1 MGSTPLRLKFQYIG
15 DSPLGQYTDKDSPQT
30 KIFLS
35 CRPSG
40 VTPRVSSRFQPS
52 GDLKGLETI
61 SEMLIYAL
69 IALIVSGNLIYAYQC
84 LFQTKKYIDKYGFGE
99 GSAIMT
105 RLVGTF
111 AAGFAIT
118 LTIALITSIEG
129 AWLLFVYGFVQAC
142 IGAGVCY
149 QTIHSDWGLVAGVK
163 TSAEGYVAPFIVAF
177 LNLLVL
183 VFGWDDLFKI

>member
-1 MGSTPLRLKFQYIG
+1 
-15 DSPLGQYTDKDSPQT
+15 
-30 KIFLS
+30 
-35 CRPSG
+35 
-40 VTPRVSSRFQPS
+40 
-52 GDLKGLETI
+52 
-61 SEMLIYAL
+61 MLIPSL
-69 IALIVSGNLIYAYQC
+69 ILLIVIGNLIYAYQC
-84 LFQTKKYIDKYGFGE
+84 IFQTRKYIEKYGFGD

-118 LTIALITSIEG
+118 LAIALLTSIEG

-149 QTIHSDWGLVAGVK
+149 QTIHSHWGFVDGVK
-163 TSAEGYVAPFIVAF
+163 TSSEGYIAPSIVAF

-183 VFGWDDLFKI
+183 VIGWADLYKI

>member
-1 MGSTPLRLKFQYIG
+1 
-15 DSPLGQYTDKDSPQT
+15 
-30 KIFLS
+30 
-35 CRPSG
+35 
-40 VTPRVSSRFQPS
+40 
-52 GDLKGLETI
+52 
-61 SEMLIYAL
+61 MLINS
-69 IALIVSGNLIYAYQC
+69 LIVLIVVGNLIYAFQC
-84 LFQTKKYIDKYGFGE
+84 LLQTRKYIEKYGFGE

-149 QTIHSDWGLVAGVK
+149 QTIHSHWGLVEGVK
-163 TSAEGYVAPFIVAF
+163 TSVEGYIAPSIVAF

-183 VFGWDDLFKI
+183 VFGWEDLFKI

>member
-1 MGSTPLRLKFQYIG
+1 
-15 DSPLGQYTDKDSPQT
+15 
-30 KIFLS
+30 
-35 CRPSG
+35 
-40 VTPRVSSRFQPS
+40 
-52 GDLKGLETI
+52 
-61 SEMLIYAL
+61 MLIPSL
-69 IALIVSGNLIYAYQC
+69 ILLIVIGNLIYAYQC
-84 LFQTKKYIDKYGFGE
+84 IFQTRKYIEKYGFGD

-118 LTIALITSIEG
+118 LAVALLTSIEG

-149 QTIHSDWGLVAGVK
+149 QTIHSHWGFVDGIK
-163 TSAEGYVAPFIVAF
+163 TSSEGYIAPSIVAF

-183 VFGWDDLFKI
+183 VIGWDDLYKI

>member
-1 MGSTPLRLKFQYIG
+1 
-15 DSPLGQYTDKDSPQT
+15 
-30 KIFLS
+30 
-35 CRPSG
+35 
-40 VTPRVSSRFQPS
+40 
-52 GDLKGLETI
+52 
-61 SEMLIYAL
+61 MLIPSL
-69 IALIVSGNLIYAYQC
+69 ILLIVIGNLIYAYQC
-84 LFQTKKYIDKYGFGE
+84 IFQTRKYIEKYGFGD

-118 LTIALITSIEG
+118 LAVALLTSIEG

-149 QTIHSDWGLVAGVK
+149 QTIHSHWGFVDGVK
-163 TSAEGYVAPFIVAF
+163 TSSEGYIAPSIVAF

-183 VFGWDDLFKI
+183 VIGWDDLYKI

>member
-1 MGSTPLRLKFQYIG
+1 
-15 DSPLGQYTDKDSPQT
+15 
-30 KIFLS
+30 
-35 CRPSG
+35 
-40 VTPRVSSRFQPS
+40 
-52 GDLKGLETI
+52 
-61 SEMLIYAL
+61 MLIPSL
-69 IALIVSGNLIYAYQC
+69 ILLIVIGNLIYAYQC
-84 LFQTKKYIDKYGFGE
+84 IFQTRRYIEKYGFGD

-118 LTIALITSIEG
+118 LAIALLTSIEG

-149 QTIHSDWGLVAGVK
+149 QTIHSHWGFVDGVK
-163 TSAEGYVAPFIVAF
+163 TSSEGYIAPSIVAF

-183 VFGWDDLFKI
+183 VIGWDDLYKI

>member
-1 MGSTPLRLKFQYIG
+1 
-15 DSPLGQYTDKDSPQT
+15 
-30 KIFLS
+30 
-35 CRPSG
+35 
-40 VTPRVSSRFQPS
+40 
-52 GDLKGLETI
+52 
-61 SEMLIYAL
+61 MLIPSL
-69 IALIVSGNLIYAYQC
+69 ILLIVIGNLIYAYQC
-84 LFQTKKYIDKYGFGE
+84 IFQTRKYIEKYGFGD

-118 LTIALITSIEG
+118 LAIALFTSIEG

-149 QTIHSDWGLVAGVK
+149 QTIHSHWGFVDGVK
-163 TSAEGYVAPFIVAF
+163 TSSEGYIAPSIVAF

-183 VFGWDDLFKI
+183 VIGWDDLYKI

>member
-1 MGSTPLRLKFQYIG
+1 
-15 DSPLGQYTDKDSPQT
+15 
-30 KIFLS
+30 
-35 CRPSG
+35 
-40 VTPRVSSRFQPS
+40 
-52 GDLKGLETI
+52 
-61 SEMLIYAL
+61 MLIPSL
-69 IALIVSGNLIYAYQC
+69 ILLIVIGNLIYAYQC
-84 LFQTKKYIDKYGFGE
+84 IFQTRKYIEKYGFGD

-118 LTIALITSIEG
+118 LAIALLTSIEG

-149 QTIHSDWGLVAGVK
+149 QTIHSHWGFVDGVK
-163 TSAEGYVAPFIVAF
+163 TSSEGYIAPSVVAF

-183 VFGWDDLFKI
+183 VIGWDDLYKI